1 MESHRKKRQRKEAQV
16 VEDSLPKDR
25 GGPLTHWKASTA
37 STVDR
42 APQVSTFRQR
52 AKSSHYNL
60 MNYAV
65 LLVHHSI
72 LFLPLLARRTNL
84 QSYSDLRQIK
94 T

>member
-1 MESHRKKRQRKEAQV
+1 MKSHRKKRQRKEALV

-25 GGPLTHWKASTA
+25 GGPLTLWKAFTA
-37 STVDR
+37 STVDK

-72 LFLPLLARRTNL
+72 LFLLF
-84 QSYSDLRQIK
+84 
-94 T
+94 